1 MTDSVTFRTTD
12 NTRWGA
18 GQGSD
23 LSATEID
30 INFWVLLTA
39 VQALQTAQNDQAGID
54 HFVIVGQNLFV
65 HLTNHF
71 VLGPYTLPMA
81 QWNFTGEWVPRFAYQ
96 AFDVFTQ
103 DKAVYLVLIQHI
115 SNSDFNAGSTDGEAT
130 PHNFYG
136 LLLAAPTP
144 ELPQT
149 GIKGQVLQWQNSP
162 LDVRWFTQTRNIG
175 IYLETTPDPVE
186 YVMEYEFTE
195 TTNFAAGLLASGQV
209 PASQFSTG
217 TRPTVDQEFELYQ
230 DGGPIGHVIFHP
242 SGDPTV
248 VFNHA
253 VQFAAGEI
261 LSVIGPTIPDP
272 HMTRI
277 RMNFVGYLD

>member
-1 MTDSVTFRTTD
+1 MVDQITFRTSD
-12 NTRWGA
+12 GTRWGA
-18 GQGSD
+18 GQGTD
-23 LSATEID
+23 LSASEID

-39 VQALQTAQNDQAGID
+39 VQALQSQQNDSAGID
-54 HFVIVGQNLFV
+54 HFVIVGQSLFV

-81 QWNFTGEWVPRFAYQ
+81 QWNFTGAWGPRKVYQ

-103 DKAVYLVLIQHI
+103 GGAVYLVLLQHI
-115 SNSDFNAGSTDGEAT
+115 SNSLFSAGASDGLG
-130 PHNFYG
+130 HNWYG

-149 GIKGQVLQWQNSP
+149 GTKGAFLQWQNSP
-162 LDVRWFTQTRNIG
+162 ADVRWFQPTRNIALFFEG
-175 IYLETTPDPVE
+175 APDAASFVA
-186 YVMEYEFTE
+186 EYEFTE
-195 TTNFAAGLLASGQV
+195 TTNFPAGLTL
-209 PASQFSTG
+209 SQFSVG
-217 TRPTVDQEFELYQ
+217 TRPTGNQEYDLYQ
-230 DGGPIGHVIFHP
+230 DGGPIGSVTFHHT
-242 SGDPTV
+242 GAATV

-253 VQFAAGEI
+253 IQFTAGEI
-261 LSVIGPTIPDP
+261 LSVIAPSVPDA